1 MKDLI
6 ITHTDLDGVSPIILY
21 SLTGNKF
28 DYYNIEIADIM
39 DTFKELFATNI
50 KEYRNIYITDLSLP
64 EEAYEM
70 INQNEL
76 KNVKIFDHHKTH
88 LFANKYDYVNVII
101 DYDGVQTC
109 GTEIFYKYLVN
120 EYKEL
125 DKPII
130 KDYVRMVRELDTYNF
145 ISDMP
150 KQLDSLRDTY
160 GKLDF
165 MKTIIRRLKSNKET
179 FEFTSF
185 EKRLVKIQSAEIQ
198 RYMIKKE
205 KKMFRLEIN
214 KLKCGVVFAE
224 TNKSEL
230 GNYLSNKYPE
240 LDLIVLIDASARVSY
255 RTSRDDVDVS
265 EFAALFGGGGHKRAS
280 GSQITEDNQLE
291 FIKTYFKNVKRISEN

>member
-1 MKDLI
+1 MKDLLI
-6 ITHTDLDGVSPIILY
+6 SHTDLDGISPIILY

-28 DYYNIEIADIM
+28 DYKNIEIADIM
-39 DTFKELFATNI
+39 DTFKELFDTNI

-70 INQNEL
+70 IDQSGL
-76 KNVKIFDHHKTH
+76 KNVKVFDHHKSH
-88 LFANKYDYVNVII
+88 LFANIHDYVDVVI

-109 GTEIFYKYLVN
+109 ATEIFYKFLASQ
-120 EYKEL
+120 YKEL
-125 DKPII
+125 NKPII

-145 ISDMP
+145 TSDMP

-160 GKLDF
+160 GKTEF
-165 MKTIIRRLKSNKET
+165 MKTIIRRLKGKKDKV
-179 FEFTSF
+179 EFTTF

-198 RYMIKKE
+198 RYMLKKE

-214 KLKCGVVFAE
+214 KKKCGVVFAE

-240 LDLIVLIDASARVSY
+240 LDLIVLIDASSRISY
-255 RTSRDDVDVS
+255 RTSRDDVDVA
-265 EFAALFGGGGHKRAS
+265 EFAEIYGGGGHKRAS
-280 GSQITEDNQLE
+280 GSILTEEDQLA
-291 FIKTYFKNVKRISEN
+291 IIDYYFKNVKRISEN

>member
-76 KNVKIFDHHKTH
+76 KNVKVFDHHKTH

-125 DKPII
+125 DKPIV

-145 ISDMP
+145 TSDMP

-160 GKLDF
+160 GRLDF

>member
-76 KNVKIFDHHKTH
+76 KNVKVFDHHKTH

-125 DKPII
+125 DKPIV

-145 ISDMP
+145 TSDMP

-165 MKTIIRRLKSNKET
+165 MKTVTRRLKSNKET

>member
-224 TNKSEL
+224 TTKSEL